1 MRNGKKDGAISRFM
15 KHIRLQTDVDVN
27 MSEYLL
33 QVNKQ
38 YNALRIGN
46 KPKEK
51 RERSTWLLVRGWGT
65 RARSIPYKKTRVFIK
80 QDGIHDTA
88 RWRGRS
94 NTHD

>member
-1 MRNGKKDGAISRFM
+1 MILRVEERSNIHT
-15 KHIRLQTDVDVN
+15 KHIRLQMDVDVN

-46 KPKEK
+46 MPKEK

-65 RARSIPYKKTRVFIK
+65 RARSIPFKKPEY
-80 QDGIHDTA
+80 
-88 RWRGRS
+88 S
-94 NTHD
+94 